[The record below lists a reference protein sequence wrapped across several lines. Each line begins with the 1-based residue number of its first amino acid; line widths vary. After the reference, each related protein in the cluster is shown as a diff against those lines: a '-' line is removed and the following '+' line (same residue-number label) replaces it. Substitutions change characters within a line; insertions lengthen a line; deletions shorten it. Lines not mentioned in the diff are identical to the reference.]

1 MAKKKEIKVE
11 AQKIQMMAVDELI
24 PYVRNPKAHPAKQVN
39 KIARLI
45 KEVGFQG
52 AILIDK
58 GKEIVAGHGRL
69 LAAKKLGLE
78 KVPVIID
85 EDLTPEQVSMFRIA
99 DNKVA
104 ESDWIE
110 EYLKQEITEIDASLL
125 DSELTGFDF
134 EELDKLI
141 YNQGNEVERGKQKK
155 SIESVDEAFEIVVM
169 NLTEKS
175 QVKLLGRLS
184 KEGYECKAYVS

>member
-155 SIESVDEAFEIVVM
+155 SIESIDEAFEIVVM

>member
-1 MAKKKEIKVE
+1 MAKKKGIKVE

-155 SIESVDEAFEIVVM
+155 SIESIDEAFEIVVM